1 MFNKI
6 LLFLTLI
13 LIIET
18 KFLDNLDRTF
28 STGDDKVLEVNI
40 TMPDEDYS
48 KVLEYVQV
56 GLEDI
61 ENGTVKDCK
70 TKSAT
75 VTIADNN
82 DVKVFPDSTFK
93 LGGNFARTFSKPGFN
108 INLSSEYNDRK
119 SFRLR
124 TDVNDKSYL
133 RQKLIID
140 IANRVGL
147 PSIQSTFVKLTI
159 NGNYYGLYKLMDTL
173 KPVNIKR
180 LYNTETKKSELE
192 LYQCKNDGFTFTLDT
207 ADHCTNDSSD
217 NENDTEEF
225 IKFVTDVNKATTIE
239 DLEKIM
245 NVDVFLKYLAIDWII
260 GSFDHFLVL
269 GHNFYFYKN
278 EINNKWDIIYYD
290 YDNTLGQGLG
300 SWAWY
305 NGKNEGIT
313 DFSKVSFK
321 QFSNDQKIL
330 DIAVNND
337 DTRFKKN
344 LKEVLTYGFNPVLLN
359 EHINDLKSLISPYVE
374 KDFIPINEDG
384 ELPGRVNKKGFPMIS
399 SYELYQMNSEYET
412 TEYIEIDPEY
422 VPGIKAWIES
432 SFENACDQYGFD
444 KEQILKDAVTLTPTS
459 FFTKIKN
466 GQSPYDDDDNNNS
479 SNDINK
485 KEECWSEEQGY
496 SCCQGCNILLVEE
509 GQQKWGFEN
518 NKWCG
523 IVESV
528 CQQQEEICQN
538 SEYGC
543 CNTCNQYYMDITG
556 RYGYEKRK
564 WCILKSTC

>member
-1 MFNKI
+1 M
-6 LLFLTLI
+6 
-13 LIIET
+13 
-18 KFLDNLDRTF
+18 
-28 STGDDKVLEVNI
+28 SDD
-40 TMPDEDYS
+40 DYS

-61 ENGTVKDCK
+61 ENGTVKDYK

-75 VTIADNN
+75 VIIADKDND

-108 INLSSEYNDRK
+108 INLSSEYNNRK

-133 RQKLIID
+133 RQKLITD

-173 KPVNIKR
+173 KPVNIKN
-180 LYNTETKKSELE
+180 LYNIETKKSELE

-207 ADHCTNDSSD
+207 ANLCTNDSSN
-217 NENDTEEF
+217 NENDIEEF
-225 IKFVTDVNKATTIE
+225 IKFVTEVNQAITID
-239 DLEKIM
+239 DLAKIM
-245 NVDVFLKYLAIDWII
+245 NIDIFLKYLAIDWII
-260 GSFDHFLVL
+260 GSFDHFMVL

-337 DTRFKKN
+337 DTRFKK
-344 LKEVLTYGFNPVLLN
+344 KFKRS
-359 EHINDLKSLISPYVE
+359 IN
-374 KDFIPINEDG
+374 FW
-384 ELPGRVNKKGFPMIS
+384 F
-399 SYELYQMNSEYET
+399 
-412 TEYIEIDPEY
+412 
-422 VPGIKAWIES
+422 
-432 SFENACDQYGFD
+432 
-444 KEQILKDAVTLTPTS
+444 
-459 FFTKIKN
+459 
-466 GQSPYDDDDNNNS
+466 
-479 SNDINK
+479 
-485 KEECWSEEQGY
+485 
-496 SCCQGCNILLVEE
+496 
-509 GQQKWGFEN
+509 
-518 NKWCG
+518 
-523 IVESV
+523 
-528 CQQQEEICQN
+528 
-538 SEYGC
+538 
-543 CNTCNQYYMDITG
+543 
-556 RYGYEKRK
+556 
-564 WCILKSTC
+564 

>member
-1 MFNKI
+1 
-6 LLFLTLI
+6 
-13 LIIET
+13 
-18 KFLDNLDRTF
+18 
-28 STGDDKVLEVNI
+28 
-40 TMPDEDYS
+40 MPNEDYS

-56 GLEDI
+56 DKEDVYHDGL
-61 ENGTVKDCK
+61 KDYK

-75 VTIADNN
+75 IIIADNDNN
-82 DVKVFPDSTFK
+82 DIKVFPDSTFK

-108 INLSSEYNDRK
+108 INLSSEYNNRK

-133 RQKLIID
+133 RQKLITD
-140 IANRVGL
+140 IVNRVGL

-173 KPVNIKR
+173 KPVNIKK

-192 LYQCKNDGFTFTLDT
+192 LYQCKKDGFTFTLDT
-207 ADHCTNDSSD
+207 VNLCTNDASD
-217 NENDTEEF
+217 NENDIEEF
-225 IKFVTDVNKATTIE
+225 IKFVTEANNATTID
-239 DLEKIM
+239 DLAEIM
-245 NVDVFLKYLAIDWII
+245 NIDVFLKYLAIDWII

-313 DFSKVSFK
+313 DFTKVSFK

-337 DTRFKKN
+337 DSRFKKN

-374 KDFIPINEDG
+374 KDFIPING

-422 VPGIKAWIES
+422 VPGIKAWIEK
-432 SFENACDQYGFD
+432 SFENACNQYGFD

-466 GQSPYDDDDNNNS
+466 GISPYEEDSTVDN
-479 SNDINK
+479 
-485 KEECWSEEQGY
+485 EEKCWSEKQGY
-496 SCCQGCNILLVEE
+496 SCCQGCNIILVEN
-509 GQQKWGFEN
+509 GNKWGVEN
-518 NKWCG
+518 EKWCG
-523 IVESV
+523 INET
-528 CQQQEEICQN
+528 ICQKQEDTCQN
-538 SEYGC
+538 NEYGC
-543 CNTCNQYYMDITG
+543 CDTCNEYYMDNTG
-556 RYGYEKRK
+556 RYGYEKGK
-564 WCILKSTC
+564 WCLLKSSC